1 MFMSLNLA
9 LYSVFKNMLM
19 MQSQLY
25 NYLLS
30 EIMMNLLHDHV
41 LTQDNLDCKVNNE
54 SSQQRLLQKSILNDY
69 LRRFSAAFNKAGGYR
84 RCYKVTVIN
93 FIICAV

>member
-9 LYSVFKNMLM
+9 LYSVFENMLM

-25 NYLLS
+25 NHLLS

-41 LTQDNLDCKVNNE
+41 LTQDNLDCKVNNK
-54 SSQQRLLQKSILNDY
+54 SPQQRLLQKSILNDY

-84 RCYKVTVIN
+84 RCHKVAVIN